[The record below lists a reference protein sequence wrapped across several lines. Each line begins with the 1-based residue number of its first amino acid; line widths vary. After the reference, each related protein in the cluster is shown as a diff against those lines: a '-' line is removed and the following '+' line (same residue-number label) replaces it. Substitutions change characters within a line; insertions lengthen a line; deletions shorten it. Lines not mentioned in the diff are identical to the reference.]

1 MIKDIIIS
9 ICALGGLALGIYNL
23 FRDTRKEKVCLRV
36 KPLSFHKMPDG
47 KARGFTENGVHKSH
61 QFETVGVKVVNLSK
75 FDLTIIE
82 VGFTLNTNDGKRLA
96 FPEALVLEGFTNLPA
111 KISSRESI
119 ELFFIPEQ
127 LPQEGKRSA
136 LSGVYVHTACELEF
150 FGGGK
155 VIEDFSKT

>member
-9 ICALGGLALGIYNL
+9 ICALGGLALGLHNL
-23 FRDTRKEKVCLRV
+23 FRDTSKEKVCLRV
-36 KPLSFHKMPDG
+36 KPLSFHWMPDG
-47 KARGFTENGVHKSH
+47 KTRGITENGIHKNRH
-61 QFETVGVKVVNLSK
+61 FETIGLKVVNLSK

-82 VGFTLNTNDGKRLA
+82 AGFTLNTDDDTRLA
-96 FPEALVLEGFTNLPA
+96 FPEALVLESSNTLPA

-127 LPQEGKRSA
+127 LPQKGKR
-136 LSGVYVHTACELEF
+136 LMISGVYVHTACELEF
-150 FGGGK
+150 FGSGK